1 MAEFDRFGWE
11 HDGVPLTGYFARPA
25 GGASP
30 APAVIAFPG
39 ATGGR
44 RRLEMTVTGL
54 AERGYLAAAVSMYD
68 SRIDTSEEAG
78 AGAEFMALQSTPDRL
93 RARARGWLDTFAAL
107 PGVDP
112 ARVAT
117 LGYCFGGQCV
127 LEIARS
133 GADVRATVAYHALLR
148 THAPARAGAV
158 RGLVSAWCAGVDPYA
173 PPEDTVA
180 FAREMEGAGVR
191 HQIMTFSDAQHAFTD
206 PRCRRPRAGGHR
218 LRRDGRGGVVGGDA
232 GDPGAMLG
240 KVSEAGVAR
249 RATPAGSA
257 QGAWFGRDGRPVC
270 SAQSSINPS

>member
-1 MAEFDRFGWE
+1 MAEFERIGWE
-11 HDGVPLTGYFARPA
+11 HDGVPLSGYFARPA
-25 GGASP
+25 DGAAP

-54 AERGYLAAAVSMYD
+54 AARGYLAAAVSMYD
-68 SRIDTSEEAG
+68 ARIDTSDEAKG
-78 AGAEFMALQSTPDRL
+78 GEQFMALLNAPELL

-112 ARVAT
+112 ARIAT

-148 THAPARAGAV
+148 THAPAEPGAIG
-158 RGLVSAWCAGVDPYA
+158 GLVSAWCAGRDSYA

-180 FAREMEGAGVR
+180 FAREMTDAGVR

-206 PRCRRPRAGGHR
+206 PDASDHGLEGIAYDAMAEAVSWAGTLAILEQC
-218 LRRDGRGGVVGGDA
+218 LRG
-232 GDPGAMLG
+232 
-240 KVSEAGVAR
+240 
-249 RATPAGSA
+249 
-257 QGAWFGRDGRPVC
+257 
-270 SAQSSINPS
+270 